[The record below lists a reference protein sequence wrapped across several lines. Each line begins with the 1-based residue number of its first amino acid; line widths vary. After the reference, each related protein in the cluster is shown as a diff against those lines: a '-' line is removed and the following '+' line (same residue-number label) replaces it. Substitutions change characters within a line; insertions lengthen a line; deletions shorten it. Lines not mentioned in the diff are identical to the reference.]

1 MQKLI
6 PAMLLVLLAGFGQN
20 ALSANDGKVLVCHK
34 GQTVYINTSGLSG
47 HLNHGD
53 TEGSCEN
60 RQAVVVMLQCAAT
73 DGGGIEVVAVSSSV
87 DDPETSSIP
96 IPMLEADCATSLADL
111 LDARMQIDA
120 VTPGSDGV
128 TNYLLTG
135 YMAVPA
141 S

>member
-73 DGGGIEVVAVSSSV
+73 DGGGIEVVAVSASTQDPNIPVPV
-87 DDPETSSIP
+87 DLPV
-96 IPMLEADCATSLADL
+96 DCATSLADL